1 MNKLDLCPL
10 QSSYSVKY
18 GTSVE
23 RITLR
28 GGFGRYVQT
37 KNAKKHLVDVAFT
50 LREDDFIYFR
60 AFYLNWQLN
69 PLPFLMS
76 LIIEDSEFREY
87 IAQFVPDS
95 FSFNELS
102 GKIFKVSA
110 QLVVVTSEVQILTS
124 KPYPLFFYDSIKSSA
139 LPVNPRTFDPVLSN
153 ENLLTNFSVKNAKYL
168 SEITYT
174 TLPYEPVDQVKS
186 DFSVRNAKYLSEIT
200 YTTLPYEPIDQI
212 KSAFSV
218 KNAVIKDVLITHETN
233 ADLMQSEFIVLSAK
247 YIEEI

>member
-23 RITLR
+23 RIALK
-28 GGFGRYVQT
+28 GGFGRYIQT
-37 KNAKKHLVDVAFT
+37 KNAKKHLVDVSFT

-87 IAQFVPDS
+87 IAQFVPES
-95 FSFNELS
+95 FSFNELN
-102 GKIFKVSA
+102 GKIFKVSV

-124 KPYPLFFYDSIKSSA
+124 KPYPTYLLESVGYNIPKIGTQQVNNYVDMGVESGNYSLGIVEVASREVLNKYSYVDESSYSIGVQCVQITKQTSYLTYVA
-139 LPVNPRTFDPVLSN
+139 PDIEASN
-153 ENLLTNFSVKNAKYL
+153 YSIGLQGAQITKTVAYIPYTLDMESGNYSIGIQGVQITN
-168 SEITYT
+168 
-174 TLPYEPVDQVKS
+174 
-186 DFSVRNAKYLSEIT
+186 
-200 YTTLPYEPIDQI
+200 
-212 KSAFSV
+212 
-218 KNAVIKDVLITHETN
+218 
-233 ADLMQSEFIVLSAK
+233 
-247 YIEEI
+247 

>member
-10 QSSYSVKY
+10 QESYSVKY

-23 RITLR
+23 RIALR

-37 KNAKKHLVDVAFT
+37 KNAKKHLVDVSFT

-87 IAQFVPDS
+87 IVQFVPDS

-124 KPYPLFFYDSIKSSA
+124 KPYPIEFLEEMGSDIYIEHCSLTAAGVENQAEHES
-139 LPVNPRTFDPVLSN
+139 VLSVVLIQN
-153 ENLLTNFSVKNAKYL
+153 GILRSLSTEIDLLDSVSSSIVVQSAVLQSVVTQYSSEAESVLSFIDIQNA
-168 SEITYT
+168 
-174 TLPYEPVDQVKS
+174 
-186 DFSVRNAKYLSEIT
+186 
-200 YTTLPYEPIDQI
+200 QI
-212 KSAFSV
+212 KEIVISNISEPESV
-218 KNAVIKDVLITHETN
+218 QSSVVIQNAVMEQI
-233 ADLMQSEFIVLSAK
+233 
-247 YIEEI
+247 

>member
-23 RITLR
+23 RIALR
-28 GGFGRYVQT
+28 GGFGRYIQT
-37 KNAKKHLVDVAFT
+37 KNAKKHLVDVSFT

-87 IAQFVPDS
+87 IAQFVPES
-95 FSFNELS
+95 FSFNELN
-102 GKIFKVSA
+102 GNVFKVSA

-124 KPYPLFFYDSIKSSA
+124 KPYPTYLLENVGYNISQIGLQQVNNYVDIGIEAGNYSLGLVGIMSREVLNQYEDNIEPNHYSIA
-139 LPVNPRTFDPVLSN
+139 LQSVQITKQTSYLTYVAPDIEASNYSIGVNSVQITKVVAYIPYTLDTESGNYSIGIQGVQI
-153 ENLLTNFSVKNAKYL
+153 TN
-168 SEITYT
+168 
-174 TLPYEPVDQVKS
+174 
-186 DFSVRNAKYLSEIT
+186 
-200 YTTLPYEPIDQI
+200 
-212 KSAFSV
+212 
-218 KNAVIKDVLITHETN
+218 
-233 ADLMQSEFIVLSAK
+233 
-247 YIEEI
+247 

>member
-10 QSSYSVKY
+10 QESYSVKY

-23 RITLR
+23 RIALR

-37 KNAKKHLVDVAFT
+37 KNAKKHLVDVSFT

-87 IAQFVPDS
+87 IAQFVPES
-95 FSFNELS
+95 FSFNELN
-102 GKIFKVSA
+102 GNVFKVSA

-124 KPYPLFFYDSIKSSA
+124 KPYPTYLLENVGYNISQIG
-139 LPVNPRTFDPVLSN
+139 LQQVNNYVDIGIEAGNYSLGLVGGN
-153 ENLLTNFSVKNAKYL
+153 E
-168 SEITYT
+168 
-174 TLPYEPVDQVKS
+174 P
-186 DFSVRNAKYLSEIT
+186 
-200 YTTLPYEPIDQI
+200 
-212 KSAFSV
+212 
-218 KNAVIKDVLITHETN
+218 
-233 ADLMQSEFIVLSAK
+233 
-247 YIEEI
+247 

>member
-37 KNAKKHLVDVAFT
+37 KNAKKHLVDVSFT

-124 KPYPLFFYDSIKSSA
+124 KPYPTYLLESVGYNIPQIGTQQVNNYVDMGVESGNYSLGISEVTSREVLNKYSYAEESNYSIGLQGVQITKQTSYLTYAVPDIESSNYSIGVHGVQITKTVA
-139 LPVNPRTFDPVLSN
+139 YIPYTLDTESGNYSIGIHGVQI
-153 ENLLTNFSVKNAKYL
+153 TN
-168 SEITYT
+168 
-174 TLPYEPVDQVKS
+174 
-186 DFSVRNAKYLSEIT
+186 
-200 YTTLPYEPIDQI
+200 
-212 KSAFSV
+212 
-218 KNAVIKDVLITHETN
+218 
-233 ADLMQSEFIVLSAK
+233 
-247 YIEEI
+247 

>member
-23 RITLR
+23 RIALR

-37 KNAKKHLVDVAFT
+37 KNAKKHLVDLAFT

-95 FSFNELS
+95 FNFNELNGS
-102 GKIFKVSA
+102 VFSVSA
-110 QLVVVTSEVQILTS
+110 QVVVVTTEVQILTS
-124 KPYPLFFYDSIKSSA
+124 KPYPHFFIEKSAS
-139 LPVNPRTFDPVLSN
+139 VLSLGSVVKKEAVLN
-153 ENLLTNFSVKNAKYL
+153 E
-168 SEITYT
+168 EET
-174 TLPYEPVDQVKS
+174 TSSFAME
-186 DFSVRNAKYLSEIT
+186 
-200 YTTLPYEPIDQI
+200 
-212 KSAFSV
+212 
-218 KNAVIKDVLITHETN
+218 AVSFRTPTFEYSLKEETN
-233 ADLMQSEFIVLSAK
+233 SSFNAEDIQITARTSYVTMPTQPPESTNSSFEFELVQITKQVSYITMPTQPPATTQSSFTFEGIQK
-247 YIEEI
+247 TN

>member
-18 GTSVE
+18 GTSVD
-23 RITLR
+23 RIALR

-37 KNAKKHLVDVAFT
+37 KNAKKHLVDLAFT

-95 FSFNELS
+95 FNFNELNGS
-102 GKIFKVSA
+102 VFSVSA
-110 QLVVVTSEVQILTS
+110 QVVVVTTEVKILTS
-124 KPYPLFFYDSIKSSA
+124 RLYQVEHVEELSA
-139 LPVNPRTFDPVLSN
+139 LFNIDHAGLKESP
-153 ENLLTNFSVKNAKYL
+153 FS
-168 SEITYT
+168 
-174 TLPYEPVDQVKS
+174 YED
-186 DFSVRNAKYLSEIT
+186 
-200 YTTLPYEPIDQI
+200 
-212 KSAFSV
+212 
-218 KNAVIKDVLITHETN
+218 
-233 ADLMQSEFIVLSAK
+233 MQSSFLVDDAHLRDIFASYASDDEKLAANLTVNTAK
-247 YIEEI
+247 YISSEPSNKSYTADVENLRVSTFTVNNAVQKTLLFSNTMEVHNMATIFTVNNAKITNI

>member
-23 RITLR
+23 RIALR
-28 GGFGRYVQT
+28 GGFGRYIQT

-50 LREDDFIYFR
+50 LREDDFTYFR

-69 PLPFLMS
+69 PLPFLMP
-76 LIIEDSEFREY
+76 LIIEDSAFREY

-102 GKIFKVSA
+102 GKIFKVSV

-124 KPYPLFFYDSIKSSA
+124 KPYPTYLLESIAYHIPQLGAQQVNNYVDMGIEAGNYSLGIAEVSSREVLNKYSYVEDSSYSIGVQGVQITKQTSYLTYAAPDIEASDYSVGVHDVQITKTVAYIPYTSDTESSDYSISIHG
-139 LPVNPRTFDPVLSN
+139 VQI
-153 ENLLTNFSVKNAKYL
+153 TN
-168 SEITYT
+168 
-174 TLPYEPVDQVKS
+174 
-186 DFSVRNAKYLSEIT
+186 
-200 YTTLPYEPIDQI
+200 
-212 KSAFSV
+212 
-218 KNAVIKDVLITHETN
+218 
-233 ADLMQSEFIVLSAK
+233 
-247 YIEEI
+247 

>member
-23 RITLR
+23 RIALK

-37 KNAKKHLVDVAFT
+37 KNAKKHLVDVSFT

-87 IAQFVPDS
+87 IAQFVPES
-95 FSFNELS
+95 FSFNELK
-102 GKIFKVSA
+102 GNIFKVSA
-110 QLVVVTSEVQILTS
+110 QIVVVTSEVQILTS
-124 KPYPLFFYDSIKSSA
+124 KPYPVLTTDFIESLIKINKGYSGLNTGEDLSIEVGIRQAKLSDLIEYTTFNTGFEVISQKNATISSASLKDTLSYVAAPTSEGFQSNHASIKTA
-139 LPVNPRTFDPVLSN
+139 KVQKVLVSTDLVDY
-153 ENLLTNFSVKNAKYL
+153 LLAQTASIKTA
-168 SEITYT
+168 
-174 TLPYEPVDQVKS
+174 TLG
-186 DFSVRNAKYLSEIT
+186 
-200 YTTLPYEPIDQI
+200 
-212 KSAFSV
+212 
-218 KNAVIKDVLITHETN
+218 
-233 ADLMQSEFIVLSAK
+233 
-247 YIEEI
+247 

>member
-10 QSSYSVKY
+10 QESYSVKY

-23 RITLR
+23 RIALR
-28 GGFGRYVQT
+28 GGFGRYIQT
-37 KNAKKHLVDVAFT
+37 KNAKKHLVDVSFT

-87 IAQFVPDS
+87 ITQFVPDS

-124 KPYPLFFYDSIKSSA
+124 KPYPTSCDESGNYSINIVDVVMRELIIAHESHDESGSYSIGIEDVSMREILNTYNTGTESGNYSIDIDSVSM
-139 LPVNPRTFDPVLSN
+139 R
-153 ENLLTNFSVKNAKYL
+153 ELLVSQNAGTETGSYSV
-168 SEITYT
+168 EI
-174 TLPYEPVDQVKS
+174 
-186 DFSVRNAKYLSEIT
+186 A
-200 YTTLPYEPIDQI
+200 
-212 KSAFSV
+212 
-218 KNAVIKDVLITHETN
+218 DVQITHTVN
-233 ADLMQSEFIVLSAK
+233 
-247 YIEEI
+247 YIEYTSENEPANYSVAIEDIQITN

>member
-10 QSSYSVKY
+10 QESYSVKY

-23 RITLR
+23 RIAFS

-50 LREDDFIYFR
+50 FREDDFIYFR

-87 IAQFVPDS
+87 IVQFVPDS

-110 QLVVVTSEVQILTS
+110 QLIVVTSEVQILTS
-124 KPYPLFFYDSIKSSA
+124 KPYPTYLLESVAYNIPQLGAQQVNNYVDMGIEAGNYSLGISEVTSREILSKYTADIESSNYSISLQSVQITKQTSYLTYAAPDVESSDYSVGVQDVQITKTVA
-139 LPVNPRTFDPVLSN
+139 YIPYTSDMESSDYSIGIHGVQI
-153 ENLLTNFSVKNAKYL
+153 TN
-168 SEITYT
+168 
-174 TLPYEPVDQVKS
+174 
-186 DFSVRNAKYLSEIT
+186 
-200 YTTLPYEPIDQI
+200 
-212 KSAFSV
+212 
-218 KNAVIKDVLITHETN
+218 
-233 ADLMQSEFIVLSAK
+233 
-247 YIEEI
+247 

>member
-10 QSSYSVKY
+10 QESYSVKY

-23 RITLR
+23 RIAFR
-28 GGFGRYVQT
+28 GGFGRYIQT
-37 KNAKKHLVDVAFT
+37 KNAKKHLVDVSFT

-87 IAQFVPDS
+87 IAQFVPES

-110 QLVVVTSEVQILTS
+110 QIVVVTSEVQILTS
-124 KPYPLFFYDSIKSSA
+124 KPYPTYLLESVAYNISQIGLQQVNNYVDMGIEVGNYSLDIVGVTSREVLNKYSYADESSYSIGVQGVQITKQTSYLTYVA
-139 LPVNPRTFDPVLSN
+139 PDVEASN
-153 ENLLTNFSVKNAKYL
+153 YLIGVHDVQITKTVAYIPYTGDMESGNYSIGIQGVQITN
-168 SEITYT
+168 
-174 TLPYEPVDQVKS
+174 
-186 DFSVRNAKYLSEIT
+186 
-200 YTTLPYEPIDQI
+200 
-212 KSAFSV
+212 
-218 KNAVIKDVLITHETN
+218 
-233 ADLMQSEFIVLSAK
+233 
-247 YIEEI
+247 

>member
-23 RITLR
+23 RIALR
-28 GGFGRYVQT
+28 GGFSRYVQT

-95 FSFNELS
+95 FSFNELN

-110 QLVVVTSEVQILTS
+110 QLIVATSEVQILTS
-124 KPYPLFFYDSIKSSA
+124 KPYPVFFGEDLKTQFNVLS
-139 LPVNPRTFDPVLSN
+139 PVLHTVYKST
-153 ENLLTNFSVKNAKYL
+153 ELDESLQTQFEVLSPVRVDAVVYSSITTELELLQTQFEVLSPVRVDSVIYSSITTDVESLQTQFSVLNLKREILLL
-168 SEITYT
+168 SQDTEIESFQTQLT
-174 TLPYEPVDQVKS
+174 VLNPVKGG
-186 DFSVRNAKYLSEIT
+186 
-200 YTTLPYEPIDQI
+200 
-212 KSAFSV
+212 
-218 KNAVIKDVLITHETN
+218 
-233 ADLMQSEFIVLSAK
+233 
-247 YIEEI
+247 